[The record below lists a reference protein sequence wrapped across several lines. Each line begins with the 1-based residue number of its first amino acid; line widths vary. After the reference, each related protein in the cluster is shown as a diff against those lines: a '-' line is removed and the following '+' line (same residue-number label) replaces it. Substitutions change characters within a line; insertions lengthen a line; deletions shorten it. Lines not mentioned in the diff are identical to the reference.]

1 MRKVIFSA
9 LLLAGVAAI
18 FAPIAFAQEEKPF
31 TIHGEVRTRM
41 EYTNNGNDFAD
52 SGTDLDGLPG
62 PLGEADDQASYR
74 PYRIRIA
81 AEGHFAKNVSAWI
94 ELQNAG
100 VFGGDFTGPVKNG
113 NVFGFAADSG
123 VSLYQGNL
131 TLDKLWSDHFSLT
144 LGRSELVKG
153 NELHLGDLDFY
164 AGIVHDGAIANW
176 DFKKVDITG
185 WVTRPIEGSVFHPD
199 NSIPP
204 AAVAVTGTPATQY
217 FWGAYVTW
225 DIAKEQGLDL
235 YFMENRNRAFVADSP
250 TTLDMVGVRWF
261 HDNVTKNGAVWNGEV
276 AQQFGQ
282 ISDLSTPG
290 TFEAGADL
298 SGMVIEAM
306 FGWNFKVGNVIHRPY
321 GKYEM
326 ASGNKTDTDATPGD
340 KEDEGFRPFFT
351 DFHNRLGHGDWFAL
365 TGGNPSFAGAGL
377 AGTGG
382 GGIQAFSVGYTGWTG
397 RHSWGAEF
405 WDYSLDQDTDL
416 GPVDGTTGD
425 LGKAIDLFYGFN
437 YSKNVTFEASWSQ
450 LSPDDALTGAAGPDD
465 SAMRLYGQARLR
477 F

>member
-9 LLLAGVAAI
+9 LLLAGVAAV
-18 FAPIAFAQEEKPF
+18 FAPVVFAQEEKPF

-41 EYTNNGNDFAD
+41 EYTDNGNDFTD
-52 SGTDLDGLPG
+52 SGTDPGLG
-62 PLGEADDQASYR
+62 SNDDQANYW

-81 AEGHFAKNVSAWI
+81 AEGHFTKNVSAWI

-100 VFGGDFTGPVKNG
+100 VFGGDFSGPVKNG
-113 NVFGFAADSG
+113 TVIGFGADSG

-144 LGRSELVKG
+144 FGRTELVKG

-164 AGIVHDGAIANW
+164 AGIVHDGVIANW
-176 DFKKVDITG
+176 DLKKVDITG
-185 WVTRPIEGSVFHPD
+185 WYTRPIEGSAFHTD
-199 NSIPP
+199 NAIPP
-204 AAVAVTGTPATQY
+204 AAVAITGTPATQY

-235 YFMENRNRAFVADSP
+235 YFMENRNRAFASDSP
-250 TTLDMVGVRWF
+250 TTIDMVGARWF
-261 HDNVTKNGAVWNGEV
+261 HDNVTKNGAVWNLEA

-282 ISDLSTPG
+282 ISDLSTATPG
-290 TFEAGADL
+290 DFAPGADI
-298 SGMVIEAM
+298 SGTVIEGM
-306 FGWNFKVGNVIHRPY
+306 FGWNFKAGNIIHRPY
-321 GKYEM
+321 GKYES
-326 ASGNKTDTDATPGD
+326 ASGNKDAAPGLNTDD
-340 KEDEGFRPFFT
+340 KDEGFHPFFT

-377 AGTGG
+377 AGAGG
-382 GGIQAFSVGYTGWTG
+382 GGITAFSVGYTGWTA
-397 RHSWGAEF
+397 RHSWGAEY
-405 WDYSLDQDTDL
+405 WDYSLAEDTDL
-416 GPVDGTTGD
+416 GPALGGETSD

-437 YSKNVTFEASWSQ
+437 YTKNVTFEASFSQ
-450 LSPDDALTGAAGPDD
+450 LSPGDALTGGGPDD

>member
-18 FAPIAFAQEEKPF
+18 FAPVVFAQEEKPF

-41 EYTNNGNDFAD
+41 EYTNNGNDFPD
-52 SGTDLDGLPG
+52 SGTDPGLG
-62 PLGEADDQASYR
+62 SNDDQASYW

-81 AEGHFAKNVSAWI
+81 AEGHFTKNVSAWI

-131 TLDKLWSDHFSLT
+131 TLDKLWSDHVSLT
-144 LGRSELVKG
+144 FGRTELVKG

-164 AGIVHDGAIANW
+164 SGIVHDGVIANW
-176 DFKKVDITG
+176 DLKKVDITG
-185 WVTRPIEGSVFHPD
+185 WYTRPVEGSVFHPD

-204 AAVAVTGTPATQY
+204 AAVDINGAAATSSTQY

-235 YFMENRNRAFVADSP
+235 YFMENRNRAFAVDSP
-250 TTLDMVGVRWF
+250 TTVDMIGARWF
-261 HDNVTKNGAVWNGEV
+261 HDNVTKNGAVWNAEF

-282 ISDLSTPG
+282 ISDLTPITVAS

-298 SGMVIEAM
+298 SGNVAEAM
-306 FGWNFKVGNVIHRPY
+306 FGWNFKVGNIIHRPY

-326 ASGNKTDTDATPGD
+326 ASGNKTPSGGGLDD
-340 KEDEGFRPFFT
+340 KDEGFRPFFT

-377 AGTGG
+377 AGAGG
-382 GGIQAFSVGYTGWTG
+382 GGISAFSVGYTGWTG
-397 RHSWGAEF
+397 RHNWGAEF
-405 WDYSLDQDTDL
+405 WDYSLAEDTDL
-416 GPVDGTTGD
+416 GAPDGTTSD
-425 LGKAIDLFYGFN
+425 LGTAIDLFYGFN
-437 YSKNVTFEASWSQ
+437 YTKNVTFEASWSQ
-450 LSPDDALTGAAGPDD
+450 LSPGDALTGAAGPDD